1 MIKNLSIILTI
12 LFITACDSRNTYL
25 IMMEAGLAEQFSNA
39 CKDNTK
45 CVTDVETYME
55 QCFDTNLA
63 LKAINT
69 KPLKTKY
76 EVNKQ
81 HILKIQRCLA
91 KKSGDDYWQ
100 KINMPEL
107 ILKQVKQ

>member
-12 LFITACDSRNTYL
+12 LFITACNSRNTYL
-25 IMMEAGLAEQFSNA
+25 IMMEASLAEQFTNA

-45 CVTDVETYME
+45 CITDVETHMP
-55 QCFDTNLA
+55 QCFDAKLA

-69 KPLKTKY
+69 KPLKAKY

-81 HILKIQRCLA
+81 HILKIQRCLVR
-91 KKSGDDYWQ
+91 KSGRDYW
-100 KINMPEL
+100 KMMNMPEY
-107 ILKQVKQ
+107 ILKQVK